1 MAVLKPSQLQLISNM
16 SGKLMREPRDDL
28 ADRSNSDLDVNSAN
42 EVVEERHV
50 ELAYKSK
57 EPID

>member
-16 SGKLMREPRDDL
+16 SVRLMPEPRDDL
-28 ADRSNSDLDVNSAN
+28 DASSASDLDVNSAN